1 MKVAVIIA
9 IIIGVLFKLY
19 DIVYG
24 IDFLTD
30 RNISKKDKI
39 YTILIGIIIVVVLL
53 GIANRNVIMSFFI

>member
-1 MKVAVIIA
+1 MKIAVIIA

-19 DIVYG
+19 DIIYG

-39 YTILIGIIIVVVLL
+39 YTILIGIIIVVVLFTVTNL
-53 GIANRNVIMSFFI
+53 PLDF